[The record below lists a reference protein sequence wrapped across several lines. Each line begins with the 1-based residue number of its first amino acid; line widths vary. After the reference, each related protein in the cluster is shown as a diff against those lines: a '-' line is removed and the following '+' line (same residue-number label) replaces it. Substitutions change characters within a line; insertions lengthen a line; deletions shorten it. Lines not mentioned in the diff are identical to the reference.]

1 MNFQGPRDYTPY
13 IRRYQEVVTLL
24 LLIQK
29 DYPDVY
35 KQLLLSPQ
43 FEYEFEACRFKKKWA
58 EIYLRKLRKLVYD
71 YDRAV
76 HSETYRMFLLEEP
89 VALLEWRR
97 F

>member
-58 EIYLRKLRKLVYD
+58 GIYLQKLRNLVDD

-76 HSETYRMFLLEEP
+76 HSEINRVFVLEESL
-89 VALLEWRR
+89 ALLEWRR
-97 F
+97 Y

>member
-43 FEYEFEACRFKKKWA
+43 FEYEF
-58 EIYLRKLRKLVYD
+58 
-71 YDRAV
+71 
-76 HSETYRMFLLEEP
+76 
-89 VALLEWRR
+89 
-97 F
+97 